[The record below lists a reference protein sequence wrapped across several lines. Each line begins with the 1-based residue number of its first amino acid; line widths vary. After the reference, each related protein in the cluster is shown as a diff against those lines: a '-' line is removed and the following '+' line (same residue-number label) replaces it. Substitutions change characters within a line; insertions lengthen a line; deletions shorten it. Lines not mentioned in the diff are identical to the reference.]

1 MRAAI
6 AAIIGAFL
14 AGGVQQV
21 SGESIAN
28 PHAHVRAM
36 QKEGVA
42 LLAEGM
48 AHSPSF
54 RRLVDRIEQ
63 SHVIVYIDVRPDMR
77 PGVGGS
83 LRFLAESATDRFL
96 RIQLNRSVAR
106 LWQVALLGHELQ
118 HAVEVAEAPGIHSA
132 EDLRMLYWHIGV
144 SHRRRQLRF
153 DCRAPGRLHDPRRDG
168 QGEGRRPL
176 RQVHARRA
184 NARGRIDRRGRA
196 GQDVL
201 EASRDSS
208 RRGGDGQ
215 RDAAGARLAA
225 NGAAFG
231 NV

>member
-1 MRAAI
+1 MRPAI

-14 AGGVQQV
+14 AGGVQPV

-36 QKEGVA
+36 QKDGAA

-54 RRLVDRIEQ
+54 RRLVGRIEQ

-144 SHRRRQLRF
+144 RTGADTYDSIAARQAGFTIRDEMVRAKGDIRF
-153 DCRAPGRLHDPRRDG
+153 ARSAPVEPMPEGESIGEAEPVRTSSKPAAIPAAATPADSVTLQERD
-168 QGEGRRPL
+168 
-176 RQVHARRA
+176 
-184 NARGRIDRRGRA
+184 
-196 GQDVL
+196 
-201 EASRDSS
+201 
-208 RRGGDGQ
+208 
-215 RDAAGARLAA
+215 
-225 NGAAFG
+225 
-231 NV
+231 

>member
-6 AAIIGAFL
+6 AAIVGAFL
-14 AGGVQQV
+14 AGGIQPV

-28 PHAHVRAM
+28 PYAHVRAM
-36 QKEGVA
+36 QKEGAA

-96 RIQLNRSVAR
+96 RIQLNRTVAR

-118 HAVEVAEAPGIHSA
+118 HAVEVADAPGIHSA
-132 EDLRMLYWHIGV
+132 EDLRALYRAIGV
-144 SHRRRQLRF
+144 RTGADSYDSIAARQAGF
-153 DCRAPGRLHDPRRDG
+153 TVRDELTSG
-168 QGEGRRPL
+168 
-176 RQVHARRA
+176 
-184 NARGRIDRRGRA
+184 
-196 GQDVL
+196 
-201 EASRDSS
+201 
-208 RRGGDGQ
+208 RGGIHFARSTRIEPMPEGESIGEAEPVGTASKPAAIPAAAEPADSVMMQ
-215 RDAAGARLAA
+215 ERD
-225 NGAAFG
+225 
-231 NV
+231 